1 MPPIATVSYQNMSNF
16 SRDSARIPLSAAR
29 RFPEQIESSVARLK
43 QLQTTILQSAASQT
57 YSTKMPSIVSSNPY
71 RAQATGSK
79 MLKKN
84 LGRLERMSGLRKWGT
99 VAGNGAEE
107 VSEGKFKNTR
117 VPGKSYTWVVKMLGI
132 ILSFGFKK
140 SMFTL
145 GFWELVWIRNDSYWN
160 INSL

>member
-71 RAQATGSK
+71 RAAQATGSK

-84 LGRLERMSGLRKWGT
+84 LGRLERMSGLRK
-99 VAGNGAEE
+99 
-107 VSEGKFKNTR
+107 
-117 VPGKSYTWVVKMLGI
+117 
-132 ILSFGFKK
+132 
-140 SMFTL
+140 
-145 GFWELVWIRNDSYWN
+145 
-160 INSL
+160 